1 MMLLVLVLLVTGGQA
16 RRGRTG
22 EAREVR
28 AVVPQLLPNY
38 TASTLPPAHQ
48 VRGVNRASN
57 EGPHQLEALSMIAN
71 LR

>member
-1 MMLLVLVLLVTGGQA
+1 MLLVLVLLVTGGQA
-16 RRGRTG
+16 RRGRAG

-48 VRGVNRASN
+48 VRRFNTAGSLVHDYEPS
-57 EGPHQLEALSMIAN
+57 LN
-71 LR
+71 LRLKL

>member
-16 RRGRTG
+16 RRGRAG

-48 VRGVNRASN
+48 VRGVNRPSN
-57 EGPHQLEALSMIAN
+57 EGPHEAFSMI
-71 LR
+71 R

>member
-16 RRGRTG
+16 RRGRAG

-48 VRGVNRASN
+48 VRR
-57 EGPHQLEALSMIAN
+57 
-71 LR
+71 

>member
-16 RRGRTG
+16 RRGRAG

-48 VRGVNRASN
+48 VRRVNRASN
-57 EGPHQLEALSMIAN
+57 EGPHQLEALSMITN